1 MNRVVRCRVD
11 PRPINQPGL
20 HCCCAKSL
28 ISSAALGRGEPVGAK
43 NGATLTD
50 NMTIPAADPRI
61 IDAMGRGL
69 TQRAKA
75 ADVGDQDGDKPAA
88 CRILL
93 IEDDAPVRERLAT
106 IISRWPAGKLIATCG
121 TLADGMAV
129 IRDNS
134 IDLLITDLN
143 LPDGHG
149 VQAIRM
155 LRNTHPAAEAMVIS
169 VLADDRNVIE
179 AIEAGATGYLLK
191 DSDPI
196 DIVDAI
202 TELLAGRSPISSTI
216 ASTIVRRLGGRP
228 AKPESISE
236 QTDTQ
241 ALTPREM
248 DILWG
253 IAKGFTYGELAERL
267 EISKQTVPVHIKN
280 IYRKLQTNN
289 RSEAVY
295 EASRRGLIRL

>member
-1 MNRVVRCRVD
+1 M
-11 PRPINQPGL
+11 
-20 HCCCAKSL
+20 
-28 ISSAALGRGEPVGAK
+28 AAHG
-43 NGATLTD
+43 
-50 NMTIPAADPRI
+50 
-61 IDAMGRGL
+61 
-69 TQRAKA
+69 
-75 ADVGDQDGDKPAA
+75 GDKPAV

-93 IEDDAPVRERLAT
+93 IEDDAPVRERLAA
-106 IISRWPAGKLIATCG
+106 IIRGWPQGQLVAACGRFAEAATG
-121 TLADGMAV
+121 IKEKRV
-129 IRDNS
+129 
-134 IDLLITDLN
+134 DLLITDLD

-155 LRNTHPAAEAMVIS
+155 LRTTQPDAEAMVIS

-196 DIVDAI
+196 DILDAI

-216 ASTIVRRLGGRP
+216 ARTIVRGFSNRQ
-228 AKPESISE
+228 AKPDSTPE
-236 QTDTQ
+236 QTDAQ
-241 ALTPREM
+241 PLTPREM

-295 EASRRGLIRL
+295 EAARRGLIRL

>member
-1 MNRVVRCRVD
+1 
-11 PRPINQPGL
+11 
-20 HCCCAKSL
+20 
-28 ISSAALGRGEPVGAK
+28 
-43 NGATLTD
+43 
-50 NMTIPAADPRI
+50 MTIPNTEARI
-61 IDAMGRGL
+61 VQPYGALAGSAGGE
-69 TQRAKA
+69 
-75 ADVGDQDGDKPAA
+75 GDMKSLDEAP

-93 IEDDAPVRERLAT
+93 IEDDAPVRERLAA
-106 IISRWPAGKLIATCG
+106 IIGNWQRGKLVAACG
-121 TLADGMAV
+121 TLGAAKAV
-129 IRDNS
+129 IKDSR

-149 VQAIRM
+149 VQAIRA
-155 LRNTHPAAEAMVIS
+155 LRECQPDAEAMVIS

-179 AIEAGATGYLLK
+179 AIEAGASGYLLK
-191 DSDPI
+191 DSDPL

-216 ASTIVRRLGGRP
+216 ARTIVRRLGGNRDAKTP
-228 AKPESISE
+228 APQPGS
-236 QTDTQ
+236 DP

-253 IAKGFTYGELAERL
+253 IAKGFTYSELAERL